1 MNIDFSLAPWGMA
14 FAALMFLV
22 GNGAWTNHIVRH
34 KPWLGWVLWSL
45 TVPVIIVLGAII
57 ELRLSGKTDSIW
69 FLLTS
74 VNFENHWIVA
84 TLYMLMSIPGAAS
97 VLFHQSMNWTRLAT
111 LTTALIVLIPLGT
124 QLHDPNDPRLALSL
138 GITLGLCGILWL
150 WSSMLDC
157 EPAHHRKTV
166 PVEEMTL

>member
-34 KPWLGWVLWSL
+34 KPWLGWALWSL
-45 TVPVIIVLGAII
+45 TVPVIIVLGAIL

>member
-14 FAALMFLV
+14 FAALMFLI

-34 KPWLGWVLWSL
+34 KPWLGWVIWSL
-45 TVPVIIVLGAII
+45 TVPAIIVLGAIL

-97 VLFHQSMNWTRLAT
+97 VLFHQSLNWTRLAT

-150 WSSMLDC
+150 WSAMLDS
-157 EPAHHRKTV
+157 EPAHQRKTV